1 MYSRTR
7 LDRQPM
13 RVCVEEPK
21 GDRAGKRGPAQQ
33 LLVLVAQCLSLVGM
47 RWRLATCGRSH
58 VSASAARRA
67 EQASKQC
74 SPCQVM
80 FDSHPPSPKPT
91 PSSSSLVQL
100 RLPARQTRPQ
110 QSGQHLRAL
119 PSLDRHLLPY
129 GRMITSTD
137 DQPVLLQSPDSD
149 CHSLSV
155 CIGSY
160 SLASSVRN
168 ISDLPSPLGLTHM
181 GLAATRA
188 PRSFNLLVIDV
199 TFKLHPVALSRTTF
213 SIFSVHHL
221 CMSFQRDRTMHSS
234 IGQVTD

>member
-110 QSGQHLRAL
+110 HSGQHLRAL
-119 PSLDRHLLPY
+119 PSLR
-129 GRMITSTD
+129 
-137 DQPVLLQSPDSD
+137 Q
-149 CHSLSV
+149 
-155 CIGSY
+155 
-160 SLASSVRN
+160 ASSALRADDHFHGRPARPASIARFCLSFAACLHWIVQ
-168 ISDLPSPLGLTHM
+168 LGQLGEKYLGPSVSSWTHSH
-181 GLAATRA
+181 GASSN
-188 PRSFNLLVIDV
+188 PGS
-199 TFKLHPVALSRTTF
+199 TFF
-213 SIFSVHHL
+213 
-221 CMSFQRDRTMHSS
+221 
-234 IGQVTD
+234 

>member
-1 MYSRTR
+1 MC
-7 LDRQPM
+7 LP
-13 RVCVEEPK
+13 
-21 GDRAGKRGPAQQ
+21 
-33 LLVLVAQCLSLVGM
+33 VL
-47 RWRLATCGRSH
+47 H
-58 VSASAARRA
+58 A
-67 EQASKQC
+67 EQSKQASSARPVKSC
-74 SPCQVM
+74 STPTLHHRNPH
-80 FDSHPPSPKPT
+80 HPHRASYSCACLHVRHAR
-91 PSSSSLVQL
+91 SSRGS
-100 RLPARQTRPQ
+100 AY
-110 QSGQHLRAL
+110 GHCHL
-119 PSLDRHLLPY
+119 LDRHLLPY

-137 DQPVLLQSPDSD
+137 DLPILLQSPDSV
-149 CHSLSV
+149 CHSLRV

>member
-1 MYSRTR
+1 
-7 LDRQPM
+7 
-13 RVCVEEPK
+13 
-21 GDRAGKRGPAQQ
+21 
-33 LLVLVAQCLSLVGM
+33 M

-80 FDSHPPSPKPT
+80 FDSHPPSLKPT

-110 QSGQHLRAL
+110 WSGQHLRAL
-119 PSLDRHLLPY
+119 PSPDRHLLPY

-137 DQPVLLQSPDSD
+137 DQRVLLQSLDSV
-149 CHSLSV
+149 CHSLRV

-160 SLASSVRN
+160 SSGQLGENHLGPSASSW
-168 ISDLPSPLGLTHM
+168 THSH
-181 GLAATRA
+181 GASKTRLHVV
-188 PRSFNLLVIDV
+188 FLLVIDV
-199 TFKLHPVALSRTTF
+199 TFRLHPVALSRTTF
-213 SIFSVHHL
+213 SIFLVDHIS
-221 CMSFQRDRTMHSS
+221 MSSQRDRTMHSS